1 MAKIFCPLAT
11 NNIEVNASGHF
22 KPCCISSKKFE
33 IDGKAASADFH
44 RIKDVTTSD
53 DRMRWIEN
61 FDQYYGTDC
70 QQCYE
75 LEQSG
80 GISKRI
86 REIEIWKD
94 SYKPNELQSLDLKM
108 GNTCN
113 LQCAICGP
121 NASSKWA
128 AFYRE
133 RDGATKK
140 DGTVLWPNQKW
151 PDKDDFWNGLSEVA
165 HNVKKIELSGGEP
178 FLIKKQRILIDFL
191 IENGYAKDID
201 ITWITN
207 STQYPED
214 IIEKFEEFKFV
225 RIMVSIDNTHE
236 QFEYQRY
243 PAKWDA
249 SYEIL
254 MKYKALHDK
263 GIVHLG
269 ISHTIGLLN
278 VWRLPEMHQFCRE
291 NELNVFNNL
300 VMFPMSVK
308 DLPLDFKLKVKEKLE
323 AQTDPSFQ
331 VNPAVGPDNWLIKFM
346 MQDGDT
352 EGAVRH
358 ILNTVVKQ
366 SRPEYDAAAVF
377 PELKEVIEMYDIPHK
392 LRRYVQNYKK

>member
-22 KPCCISSKKFE
+22 KPCCISYKKFE
-33 IDGKAASADFH
+33 IGGEVASADIH
-44 RIKDVTTSD
+44 RIKDVEVSD
-53 DRMRWIEN
+53 DRKRWVEN

-80 GISKRI
+80 GESKRM
-86 REIEIWKD
+86 REIKTWKD
-94 SYKPNELQSLDLKM
+94 MYNPTELQSLDLKM

-133 RDGATKK
+133 TGRGK
-140 DGTVLWPNQKW
+140 GWVNQKW
-151 PDKDDFWNGLSEVA
+151 PDKDEFWNGLSEVA
-165 HNVKKIELSGGEP
+165 HTVKKIELSGGEP
-178 FLIKKQRILIDFL
+178 FLIKKQKILIDFL
-191 IENGYAKDID
+191 VKNGYAKDID

-225 RIMVSIDNTHE
+225 RIMVSVDNTHE

-243 PAKWDA
+243 PAKWDEA
-249 SYEIL
+249 YKIL
-254 MKYKALHDK
+254 MKYKELHDK
-263 GIVHLG
+263 DIINLG

-291 NELNVFNNL
+291 NEIYMFNNL
-300 VMFPMSVK
+300 VMEPMSVK
-308 DLPLDFKLKVKEKLE
+308 DLPMDYKLKVKEKLE

-331 VNPAVGPDNWLIKFM
+331 TNPAVGPDNWLIKFM
-346 MQDGDT
+346 MQ
-352 EGAVRH
+352 EGNPDHALRWCYKN
-358 ILNTVVKQ
+358 LVVPT
-366 SRPEYDAAAVF
+366 RPELDAKKIF
-377 PELKEVIEMYDIPHK
+377 PELADILRAYEDLEVEK
-392 LRRYVQNYKK
+392 NYSQYITKR